1 MIIKILLAALV
12 GCDPVLA
19 RLFTP
24 LHPQSGGYEV
34 CTDAAPL
41 NEASAAARRDGFH
54 LGPVEELEPLDAF
67 GTSGTYDRAALVRLY
82 GGQRVKVS
90 RGWRQADDEFESVSL
105 ISPYPDA
112 SLTRLQP
119 GTLVIHW
126 RLRSTRPASPA

>member
-24 LHPQSGGYEV
+24 LHPQSGGCEV

-54 LGPVEELEPLDAF
+54 LAAVEELEPLDAF

-82 GGQRVKVS
+82 GGHRVKVS

-112 SLTRLQP
+112 SLTRSQP

>member
-34 CTDAAPL
+34 CTVAAPL
-41 NEASAAARRDGFH
+41 NEASAAARRDGFQ
-54 LGPVEELEPLDAF
+54 LGPVEELEPVDAF

-126 RLRSTRPASPA
+126 RLRSTRPAPPA